1 MSDGQPQSRKVVR
14 DTSGRFLSSGNPG
27 GRPKNGLDLPA
38 MCRNM
43 TPEVVRKLAELVQ
56 DEDHRVALAACREI
70 LDRGFG
76 RPVQPVQDDT
86 EGTSLSMLHLI
97 AARAVAERLQSEWEA
112 QGSQG
117 AAKGQNGHS
126 TPLAPGNRVIDLNE
140 PALE

>member
-1 MSDGQPQSRKVVR
+1 MCRVMTPQVVR
-14 DTSGRFLSSGNPG
+14 RLGE
-27 GRPKNGLDLPA
+27 
-38 MCRNM
+38 MI
-43 TPEVVRKLAELVQ
+43 E
-56 DEDHRVALAACREI
+56 DEDHRVALAACKEI

-112 QGSQG
+112 QGSKG
-117 AAKGQNGHS
+117 AANGQNGSS
-126 TPLAPGNRVIDLNE
+126 TPPGGATGVIIDYSE